1 MMKVA
6 FAGLRHGH
14 IYTLYRMMMEHE
26 EFEVAGAF
34 EENEEA
40 QKTAAT
46 NGLICNYK
54 TYEELLQDES
64 IEAVALGGRYGDH
77 GFMAIKALEAGKHVI
92 ADKPLCTSLEELYKI
107 EALAKEKG
115 KCVSCMYAMR
125 FEPRIQAVKKL
136 VESGAL
142 GEINNVYFGGQHPL
156 MYGRRPMWYFEEGQ
170 HGGTIND
177 IAIHGIDTLSY
188 MLGLKVDTIQAARAW
203 NKYAAEKPAFLD
215 SAQFMLTA
223 ENGAGILGDVSY
235 AIPDGV
241 EFALPYYWQFYI
253 WGTKGTIRFSNTE
266 TMLSVD
272 AEENQAGI
280 TYYVK
285 GIKEPQ
291 LLKEEASETDYLSDF
306 LRMVKGEADNVLPM
320 QEVFDSARST
330 LMIQKA
336 VEE

>member
-1 MMKVA
+1 MRVA

-14 IYTLYRMMMEHE
+14 IYTLYRMMTEHV
-26 EFEVAGAF
+26 EFEVIGAF

-40 QKTAAT
+40 KKIAASH
-46 NGLICNYK
+46 GLICNYE
-54 TYEELLQDES
+54 TYEEVLQDENV
-64 IEAVALGGRYGDH
+64 EAVALGGCYGDH
-77 GFMAIKALEAGKHVI
+77 GFMAIKALEAKKHVI
-92 ADKPLCTSLEELYKI
+92 ADKPLCTSLEELCKI
-107 EALAKEKG
+107 EALAKENG

-125 FEPRIQAVKKL
+125 FEPRIRAVKKL

-156 MYGRRPMWYFEEGQ
+156 MYGRRPMWYFEEGR

-188 MLGLKVDTIQAARAW
+188 MLGLKVDTIQAARSW
-203 NKYAAEKPAFLD
+203 NKYAAEEPAFLD

-223 ENGAGILGDVSY
+223 KNGAGILGDVSY

-253 WGTKGTIRFSNTE
+253 WGTKGTIRFSNIE

-272 AEENQAGI
+272 AGDSQTGVA
-280 TYYVK
+280 YYVK
-285 GIKEPQ
+285 GIKETQ
-291 LLKEEASETDYLSDF
+291 ILKEEAPETDYLSDF
-306 LRMVKGEADNVLPM
+306 LRMVRGESDTVLPM
-320 QEVFDSARST
+320 QEVFDSARAT
-330 LMIQKA
+330 LMIQQTA
-336 VEE
+336 EQ